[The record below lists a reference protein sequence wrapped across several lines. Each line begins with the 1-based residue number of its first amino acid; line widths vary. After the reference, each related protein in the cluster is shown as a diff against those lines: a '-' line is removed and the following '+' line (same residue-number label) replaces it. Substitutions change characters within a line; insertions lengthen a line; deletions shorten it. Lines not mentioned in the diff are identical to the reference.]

1 VWSNNGYQRQSWYYT
16 AEIIKTHL
24 GNQEQTS
31 VTETPSIAS
40 SSPYQRNIHRGDI
53 MTTTKMI
60 RAVEAIAY
68 LLLAYS
74 CNVAAIEYTASTA
87 VKKAHAIYHIDYNL
101 QLASNTDW
109 GINTKNVSL
118 KDNKYLQSII
128 VFPLI
133 ILSIG
138 GIIIFSFLIFWTLRY
153 CGCMCFA
160 DRPTNTLLLRN
171 PLVWVKAVVIR
182 KNVLLGFFSV
192 FTFLTVAAVTISW
205 YGFVLLRDNGTTV
218 RDKLEETA
226 VLFKAVKSA
235 GNKQYFR
242 VCYHLNELRKD

>member
-1 VWSNNGYQRQSWYYT
+1 
-16 AEIIKTHL
+16 
-24 GNQEQTS
+24 
-31 VTETPSIAS
+31 
-40 SSPYQRNIHRGDI
+40 

-74 CNVAAIEYTASTA
+74 CNVAATDYTASMA
-87 VKKAHAIYHIDYNL
+87 VQKAHAIYHIGYNL
-101 QLASNTDW
+101 KYAGGDW

-118 KDNKYLQSII
+118 KDNEYLQSII

-138 GIIIFSFLIFWTLRY
+138 GIIIFSLLIFWLLRY

-182 KNVLLGFFSV
+182 KNVLVGFFSV

-205 YGFVLLRDNGTTV
+205 YGFVLLRDNGTST
-218 RDKLEETA
+218 RDTLEETA
-226 VLFKAVKSA
+226 VLFKAIKSA
-235 GNKQYFR
+235 GN
-242 VCYHLNELRKD
+242 

>member
-1 VWSNNGYQRQSWYYT
+1 MST
-16 AEIIKTHL
+16 AKT
-24 GNQEQTS
+24 
-31 VTETPSIAS
+31 
-40 SSPYQRNIHRGDI
+40 
-53 MTTTKMI
+53 I

-74 CNVAAIEYTASTA
+74 CNVAATAYEASTA

-101 QLASNTDW
+101 KLPSNTDW
-109 GINTKNVSL
+109 GITTKNVSL
-118 KDNKYLQSII
+118 KDNLYLQSII

-138 GIIIFSFLIFWTLRY
+138 GIIIFSLLIFWTLRY

-171 PLVWVKAVVIR
+171 PLVWVKAVAIR
-182 KNVLLGFFSV
+182 KNVLVGFFSV
-192 FTFLTVAAVTISW
+192 FVVLTVAAVTISW
-205 YGFVLLRDNGTTV
+205 YGFVLLRDNVTSTQGT
-218 RDKLEETA
+218 LEDTA

-235 GNKQYFR
+235 GNY
-242 VCYHLNELRKD
+242 NI

>member
-1 VWSNNGYQRQSWYYT
+1 
-16 AEIIKTHL
+16 
-24 GNQEQTS
+24 
-31 VTETPSIAS
+31 
-40 SSPYQRNIHRGDI
+40 

-74 CNVAAIEYTASTA
+74 CNVAATAYEASTA

-109 GINTKNVSL
+109 GITTKNVSL
-118 KDNKYLQSII
+118 KDNEYLQSII

-138 GIIIFSFLIFWTLRY
+138 GIIIFSLLIFWTLRY

-171 PLVWVKAVVIR
+171 PLVWVKAVAIR

-192 FTFLTVAAVTISW
+192 FTFLTVAAVTVSW
-205 YGFVLLRDNGTTV
+205 YGFVLLRDNGTKT
-218 RDKLEETA
+218 RDTLEEAA
-226 VLFKAVKSA
+226 VMFKGIKGA
-235 GNKQYFR
+235 GNRQNIRFF
-242 VCYHLNELRKD
+242 YHLN